1 MSDQANYGAVLN
13 VLIERALQIGRRRP
27 GSDVALACY
36 QIIESARSEAEV
48 WGIGEEE
55 IGLHGV
61 DTSELLR
68 EQATAAI

>member
-1 MSDQANYGAVLN
+1 MSSSANYGAVLN

-48 WGIGEEE
+48 WNIGDEE
-55 IGLHGV
+55 IGLLGV

-68 EQATAAI
+68 AQRQAA